1 MEAILVEDKPL
12 KNKNAFTVY
21 DIYWERVFL
30 HFIIEPVGEEKKAVF
45 KLQNL
50 STYETVTVESEENE
64 KNQYHLCLNI
74 TAANVRSFLENGDW
88 TIIYRLCENET
99 YEKCFLSTEL
109 GYRLDELTRVF
120 RYGEDEF
127 AYTINFSAV
136 SDDQENLFLVLKSY
150 FMKRN
155 NKWRKRQLVYKS
167 KRGKIA
173 QIFAEAFST
182 LWILGIN
189 IWYRICGILRKRKK
203 VHLLLMN
210 ETNKLNAGNL
220 WMIDKRLKERKVDEV
235 IHISYSFREAVGN
248 KSSIFSW
255 IKLITILAF
264 QDIIILDNYASVFS
278 FLKLRKDVELI
289 QVWHAGGGFKAVGYC
304 RFGKDGSPFPEGS
317 CHKSYTTAVTGSKQL
332 IKVFEEVF
340 GIEKEAFLPIGM
352 PRLDG
357 YLELGNIEKFRNQFY
372 KKYKQFRN
380 KKIILFAP
388 TYRGTGQ
395 KDAYYNYNRIDL
407 NQIYDICGDE
417 YVFLIKMHPFIKK
430 HIEIPQNLQ
439 DKIFDFS
446 DFPSIN
452 DLFYVTE
459 ILITDYSSNFYEFS
473 LMKKPILFYT
483 YDRHIYE
490 LTRGVYRSVKETAP
504 GKVCDTF
511 DELILSLKEKDFE
524 YEKVEKFVKENFS
537 QKIGNTT
544 DELIDEVILKK
555 YENKRNKQ
563 NSN

>member
-1 MEAILVEDKPL
+1 MEAILVEDKPI
-12 KNKNAFTVY
+12 KNKNAFIVY

-30 HFIIEPVGEEKKAVF
+30 HFIIEPTGEEKKAVF

-50 STYETVTVESEENE
+50 STCETVTVESEENG

-74 TAANVRSFLENGDW
+74 TAADVRSFLENGNW
-88 TIIYRLCENET
+88 TIIYKLCENET
-99 YEKCFLSTEL
+99 YEKCFLSTKL

-120 RYGEDEF
+120 RYGGEEF

-150 FMKRN
+150 FMKKN
-155 NKWRKRQLVYKS
+155 NKWRKRQLFYKS
-167 KRGKIA
+167 KAGKIS
-173 QIFAEAFST
+173 QLFIKSFSI

-203 VHLLLMN
+203 LYLLLMN

-220 WMIDKRLKERKVDEV
+220 QMIDKRLKERKLDEV
-235 IHISYSFREAVGN
+235 IHISYSFREAIGN

-264 QDIIILDNYASVFS
+264 QDIIILDNYAPVFS

-317 CHKSYTTAVTGSKQL
+317 CHKSYTTAVTGSEHL

-357 YLELGNIEKFRNQFY
+357 YLEFENIEKFRNQFY

-380 KKIILFAP
+380 KKVILFAP

-395 KDAYYNYNRIDL
+395 KDAYYDYDKIDL
-407 NQIYDICGDE
+407 NQIYDVCGNE

-430 HIEIPQNLQ
+430 HIEIPQNFQ

-473 LMKKPILFYT
+473 LMKKPMLFYT

-490 LTRGVYRSVKETAP
+490 LTRGVYRSVKGSAP

-511 DELILSLKEKDFE
+511 DELILSLKNKDFE
-524 YEKVEKFVKENFS
+524 YEKVEKFVKENFD
-537 QKIGNTT
+537 QEIGNAT
-544 DELIDEVILKK
+544 DKLIDEVILKK
-555 YENKRNKQ
+555 HENKRNE
-563 NSN
+563 

>member
-1 MEAILVEDKPL
+1 MEDKPL
-12 KNKNAFTVY
+12 KNKNIFTVC

-30 HFIIEPVGEEKKAVF
+30 HFIIESTGGEKEAVF
-45 KLQNL
+45 KLLNFH
-50 STYETVTVESEENE
+50 THENVAVEIE
-64 KNQYHLCLNI
+64 KSGENQYHFCLNI
-74 TAANVRSFLENGDW
+74 AAANVRSFLENGNW
-88 TIIYRLCENET
+88 SIVYRLKESEK
-99 YEKCFLSTEL
+99 YEECLLSIEL

-120 RYGEDEF
+120 RYCGEEF
-127 AYTINFSAV
+127 AYTINFSV
-136 SDDQENLFLVLKSY
+136 SSNDQENLTLVIKSY
-150 FMKRN
+150 FMRKN
-155 NKWRKRQLVYKS
+155 NKWRKRHLVYRPES
-167 KRGKIA
+167 GKGVQVITKV
-173 QIFAEAFST
+173 FSA
-182 LWILGIN
+182 LWIWGIN
-189 IWYRICGILRKRKK
+189 IWYRICGIFRSRKK
-203 VHLLLMN
+203 LHILLMN
-210 ETNKLNAGNL
+210 ETNKLNTGNL
-220 WMIDKRLKERKVDEV
+220 QMIDKRLRERNLDEI
-235 IHISYSFREAVGN
+235 IHISYSFREALGK

-255 IKLITILAF
+255 IKLITILAL
-264 QDIIILDNYASVFS
+264 QDIIILDNFTPVFS
-278 FLKLRKDVELI
+278 FLKIRKDVDLI

-317 CHKSYTTAVTGSKQL
+317 CHKAYTLAVTGSEHL
-332 IKVFEEVF
+332 TKVFEEVF

-357 YLELGNIEKFRNQFY
+357 YLDPENIQNFRDGFY

-395 KDAYYNYNRIDL
+395 KDAYYDYNKINL
-407 NQIYDICGDE
+407 EKIYEVCGDE

-430 HIEIPQNLQ
+430 HIEIPPRLS

-473 LMKKPILFYT
+473 LMRKPMLFYT

-490 LTRGVYRSVKETAP
+490 LTRGVYRNVKESAP

-511 DELILSLKEKDFE
+511 DELIASLKDKDFE
-524 YEKVEKFVKENFS
+524 CEKVEKFVKENFS
-537 QKIGNTT
+537 HEMGNAT
-544 DELIDEVILKK
+544 DKLIDEVILKK
-555 YENKRNKQ
+555 YENKRNE
-563 NSN
+563 